1 MIRWLLIASGV
12 LATTLFPLSATHG
25 QNPGKQKYKVL
36 IEKGPAYWRVTVTTD
51 PAVPVK
57 QTETFQVVCTTNS
70 SIWRNQTNK
79 SVVYHDLEIATG
91 QVSGT
96 TDIYTLKNLHN
107 WGENCLIHIEQD
119 NNGRFDGRTDLCVTN
134 LDLNNNSHMYPKTM
148 LVVSS
153 NISAAR
159 GQRIMVGKNRSQN
172 RVFNNQLSGTQ
183 PIPNVEKLN
192 TYFGQLASMGVGAS
206 GLNSYSML
214 SSYPDLLDGIPLG
227 SLPRRWMGL
236 YNVELILISLP
247 DLKQACQAD
256 PAVRDALR
264 QWLTMGGTLVVNDCG
279 ADLAAAPQIL
289 PTLFGPESALLPQQ
303 KEVKWSVPSSKLKS
317 QISQHR
323 YFRDYTIAIDPDV
336 AGASWRPADSLE
348 SERWVMAPYLLG
360 HVLAVSDDMSQSTD
374 KQWQELVNAHN
385 VLKGDDWQLDQSG
398 MINDRSPNRD
408 FQIPSVGEPPV
419 IAFQLLLALFVI
431 LAGPVFYLVFR
442 RIKKMHLLLFA
453 TPLLSLIACLGMF
466 LFAILNDGFSRQGR
480 VHSVT
485 FLNQSSGDA
494 VTFARHALY
503 AGTQPSGYLFNNN
516 TLVMDSR
523 RDNSPISRFR
533 YGNDQLIL
541 SGGDIKART
550 KHQVATHEPFEAEGR
565 LNFIVDKDQSRIVQ
579 NLMETDIVLFC
590 MHTKSGWYVAQD
602 IAENSSARCET
613 MNLGQVSQKIRSIV
627 SGQYPDGP
635 KPYSSA
641 YSGEYTSVTAA
652 RAAERMIDKFWNGT
666 WDNTDVRPGQY
677 IAILKQPLTSNVP
690 DPEVEYKTHELHIVI
705 GTL

>member
-1 MIRWLLIASGV
+1 MIRWLLIASGI
-12 LATTLFPLSATHG
+12 LATVLCPVSMTHG

-36 IEKGPAYWRVTVTTD
+36 IEAGAAYYRVTVTTD

-57 QTETFQVVCTTNS
+57 QTETFQIVCTT
-70 SIWRNQTNK
+70 RDYRGTN
-79 SVVYHDLEIATG
+79 SVVYNDLEIPTG
-91 QVSGT
+91 QASGT

-107 WGENCLIHIEQD
+107 WGDNCWIHIEQD
-119 NNGRFDGRTDLCVTN
+119 NNGRFNRRTDLCETN
-134 LDLNNNSHMYPKTM
+134 LDLNNNFDMYPKTM

-183 PIPNVEKLN
+183 PIPNVEKLD
-192 TYFGQLASMGVGAS
+192 TYFGQLSGMGVGAN
-206 GLNSYSML
+206 GLNSYSMF

-236 YNVELILISLP
+236 YNVEMILISMA

-303 KEVKWSVPSSKLKS
+303 KEVKWSVPSSKLQS
-317 QISQHR
+317 QISQDLD
-323 YFRDYTIAIDPDV
+323 FADYMIDPNV
-336 AGASWRPADSLE
+336 AVASWRPADSLK
-348 SERWVMAPYLLG
+348 SEHWAMAPYLLG
-360 HVLAVSDDMSQSTD
+360 HVLAVSDDMSQSTE
-374 KQWQELVNAHN
+374 KQWHEIINTHN

-398 MINDRSPNRD
+398 MINDRSLNRD

-419 IAFQLLLALFVI
+419 VAFQLLLTLFVI
-431 LAGPVFYLVFR
+431 LAGPVFFLVFK

-480 VHSVT
+480 VHSVA
-485 FLNQSSGDA
+485 FLDQSSGDA
-494 VTFARHALY
+494 LTFSRHALY

-523 RDNSPISRFR
+523 RDNSPVSRFR
-533 YGNDQLIL
+533 YGNDQLML
-541 SGGDIKART
+541 SGGEIKART
-550 KHQVATHEPFEAEGR
+550 KHQVVTHEPFEAERR
-565 LNFIVDKDQSRIVQ
+565 LNFIVDKDQSGIVQ

-590 MHTKSGWYVAQD
+590 MHTKSGWYGAQD
-602 IAENSSARCET
+602 IAENASARCET
-613 MNLGQVSQKIRSIV
+613 RNLGQVSQKIRSIV
-627 SGQYPDGP
+627 SGQYPDGL

-641 YSGEYTSVTAA
+641 YQGEYTSVTAA
-652 RAAERMIDKFWNGT
+652 RAAERMIDKFRNGT